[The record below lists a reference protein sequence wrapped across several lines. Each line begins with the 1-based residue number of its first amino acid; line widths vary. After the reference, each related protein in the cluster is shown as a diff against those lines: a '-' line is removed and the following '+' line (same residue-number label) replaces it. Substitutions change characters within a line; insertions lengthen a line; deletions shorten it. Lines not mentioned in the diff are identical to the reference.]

1 MSLVVDDT
9 YIETVRQYGKD
20 RCDEMN
26 EVLRHYKII
35 MNEVIETGIMEGET
49 AKAIKTLIEEVE
61 LSAGT
66 EDIKLSDFSAN
77 IDRLCVNFKERIDEE
92 DKNLY

>member
-9 YIETVRQYGKD
+9 YVEAVRQYGQA
-20 RCDEMN
+20 RCDEMD
-26 EVLRHYKII
+26 EVLRSYKKI
-35 MNEVIETGIMEGET
+35 MNNVLETGIMEGET

-77 IDRLCVNFKERIDEE
+77 IDRLCVNFKERIDKE